1 MLTRKPFEGYVLIK
15 KIVCQNLS
23 NVELLAKNDPF
34 VQMQYGSTALSTD
47 PLREAGRNA
56 TWEDLELRFNAT
68 ETALRFDL
76 LDLKVFNDNK
86 SRPSTF
92 IGDTSFQLSKLL
104 DQVGTDV
111 VMTAELRNK
120 KDKKAGN
127 IQITLSAYYVD
138 SFSSEPIVRYVE
150 REQILKEVSYER
162 IILPRFKIQIT
173 EKFLESTR
181 NLLATQLTFMRPK
194 IESYGLTTRFI
205 GLNDAGTI
213 EIREE
218 GTRKLDKEIATG
230 HKGSIRRLCLWQG
243 DGATF
248 IITAG
253 SDGTARVFDFDS
265 GKYLRNMVGH
275 EGPVLCV
282 AASDDGDVK
291 KTLVATG
298 GVDCTVRVYYLSSGR
313 QRVALSGHAWRVV
326 SICFTDPKFTV
337 GHVSVIASMDVK
349 GEIRLWDRETGM
361 LLRVLNAQTPVDRNQ
376 LPI

>member
-194 IESYGLTTRFI
+194 IESYGLTTRFYTYD
-205 GLNDAGTI
+205 NS
-213 EIREE
+213 EYP
-218 GTRKLDKEIATG
+218 
-230 HKGSIRRLCLWQG
+230 SI
-243 DGATF
+243 
-248 IITAG
+248 
-253 SDGTARVFDFDS
+253 
-265 GKYLRNMVGH
+265 
-275 EGPVLCV
+275 
-282 AASDDGDVK
+282 
-291 KTLVATG
+291 
-298 GVDCTVRVYYLSSGR
+298 
-313 QRVALSGHAWRVV
+313 
-326 SICFTDPKFTV
+326 
-337 GHVSVIASMDVK
+337 
-349 GEIRLWDRETGM
+349 
-361 LLRVLNAQTPVDRNQ
+361 
-376 LPI
+376 